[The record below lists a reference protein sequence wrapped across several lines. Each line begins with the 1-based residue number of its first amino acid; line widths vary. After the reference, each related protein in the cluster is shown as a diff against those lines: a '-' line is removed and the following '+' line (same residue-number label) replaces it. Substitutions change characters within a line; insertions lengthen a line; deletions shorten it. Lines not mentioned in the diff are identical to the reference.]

1 MADDEQF
8 VAIIGMAGRFPGA
21 ADLDEFWANL
31 AAGVE
36 SSKPLVGQDEFDA
49 GFFGFP
55 DSEALLL
62 EPQQRV
68 FLETCWVAL
77 EDAGHDPAG
86 HPDVIGVYAGSS
98 QTEYLSA
105 LRANRSRLALVS
117 DWQMRMATGMDF
129 LTSRVAYKLGLRGPA
144 VTVQTAC
151 STSLVATHL
160 ACQALLGGDCD
171 LALSGGVTVHLWPD
185 DEPGEEDA
193 GLLSPDGHCRSF
205 DAGAGGTV
213 FANGVGVLVLKRLV
227 DARRDRDH
235 IRAVIRG
242 SAVNNDGMDK
252 IGFSAPSMSGQA
264 AVIRDAQ
271 LGAGVD
277 PSTITYVEAHGTG
290 TPLGDPIEIA
300 ALTSA
305 FRRGTQERAYCPI
318 GSVKTNI
325 GHVDAAAGAAGVIK
339 TVLAMEH
346 GLLPASLNFTS
357 PNPKIDFESSPF
369 FVTTELRHWPRD
381 RGPRRAGVSALG
393 FGGTNAHLILEE
405 DTGQPTPAAAARPWQ
420 LLVVSAKTESA
431 VTAAATRLGTHLRE
445 RSDTNLADAAWTL
458 QVGRRAHA
466 HRRFMVSA
474 DHDTAA
480 EALTRAVQPV
490 TAAARPVAFAFPGQ
504 GSQRAGMCR
513 DLYEHEPE
521 FRSRID
527 ECAKLALGPLGVDL
541 RTMLAADGSGLHD
554 MNIGQPAVFAVEY
567 ALAELLLRWGIRPDV
582 LVGHSL
588 GAYTAACIA
597 GVFSLPDAMRLVVE
611 RGRLLQTVSVGAMVA
626 VPLPEAQVTPLLTA
640 DLDVAVVNSPAQC
653 VIAGPSASVDLL
665 VSRLADQGVDAR
677 LLRIPVPAH
686 SRYVEPIAAEF
697 ERWVAELPMRPPAI
711 PLLSEITG
719 KPLAADEVTS
729 PAYWARHLRHTVRFG
744 DALDTLLAEPGRVIV
759 EVGPG
764 HALTGIVRRHPNR
777 PPDATAVPTLPHP
790 EDDTSD
796 LAALLTA
803 VGHLWSAGADID
815 WPALHQGQP
824 RHRVPLPTYP
834 FQRRRYVVGPPS
846 YATAVPAIS
855 MEPVEVREPEPEP
868 LAEANGVAARVAALF
883 GQVLGVPSVGL
894 QDSLFTLGGDSVI
907 AAQVVRLLRQAFE
920 ISLPLRVIFRNPTV
934 AGLAEYIDGQLAAP
948 AVMEGQAP

>member
-8 VAIIGMAGRFPGA
+8 VAIVGMAGRFPGA
-21 ADLDEFWANL
+21 ADLDEFWTNL

-36 SSKPLVGQDEFDA
+36 SSTPLPAQDEFDA
-49 GFFGFP
+49 GFFGFGEG
-55 DSEALLL
+55 EALLL

-68 FLETCWVAL
+68 FLETCWAAL
-77 EDAGHDPAG
+77 EDAGCDPAG
-86 HPDVIGVYAGSS
+86 HSGAIGVYAGSS

-117 DWQMRMATGMDF
+117 DWQLRLATGMDF

-185 DEPGEEDA
+185 DEPGDDDA
-193 GLLSPDGHCRSF
+193 GLVSPDGHCRSF
-205 DAGAGGTV
+205 DAAAGGTV

-242 SAVNNDGMDK
+242 SAVNNDGTDK
-252 IGFSAPSMSGQA
+252 IGFSAPGITGQA

-271 LGAGVD
+271 FAADID
-277 PSTITYVEAHGTG
+277 PSTISYVEAHGTG
-290 TPLGDPIEIA
+290 TPLGDPIEVT
-300 ALTSA
+300 ALTNA
-305 FRRGTQERAYCPI
+305 FRQGTRERQYCAI

-357 PNPKIDFESSPF
+357 PNPKIDFASGPF
-369 FVTTELRHWPRD
+369 FVNTAPRYWSRE

-405 DTGQPTPAAAARPWQ
+405 YTGQPAPAAARPWQ
-420 LLVVSAKTESA
+420 LLVVSARTESA
-431 VTAAATRLGTHLRE
+431 SATAAIRLGGYLRTHD
-445 RSDTNLADAAWTL
+445 DTNLADVAWTL
-458 QVGRRAHA
+458 QTGRRAHQ
-466 HRRFMVSA
+466 HRRFVVSA
-474 DHDTAA
+474 DRATAA
-480 EALTRAVQPV
+480 EALTLAEPV
-490 TAAARPVAFAFPGQ
+490 APGATSVPSVAFAFPGQ
-504 GSQRAGMCR
+504 GGQRVGICR

-521 FRSRID
+521 FRATID
-527 ECAKLALGPLGVDL
+527 DCAELAIGPLGADL
-541 RTMLAADGSGLHD
+541 RAMLAGDDSGLYD

-567 ALAELLLRWGIRPDV
+567 ALARLLLRWGIRPDV

-588 GAYTAACIA
+588 GAYAAACVA
-597 GVFSLPDAMRLVVE
+597 GVFSLPDALRLVVE
-611 RGRLLQTVSVGAMVA
+611 RGRLLQSIPAGAMVA

-653 VIAGPSASVDLL
+653 VIAGPPASIDHLT
-665 VSRLADQGVDAR
+665 SRLAARGVDAR

-686 SRYVEPIAAEF
+686 SRYVGPIVAEF
-697 ERWVAELPMRPPAI
+697 EKRVGELPMHAPEI
-711 PLLSEITG
+711 PLLSELTG
-719 KPLAADEVTS
+719 TPLSADEVTS

-744 DALDTLLAEPGRVIV
+744 DALDTLFATPGRVIV

-777 PPDATAVPTLPHP
+777 AADASAVPTLPHP
-790 EDDTSD
+790 EADTSD
-796 LAALLTA
+796 LAALLSA

-815 WPALHQGQP
+815 WPALHGGTP
-824 RHRVPLPTYP
+824 RYRVPLPTYP
-834 FQRRRYVVGPPS
+834 FQRRRYTVDPPGQP
-846 YATAVPAIS
+846 ATAAP
-855 MEPVEVREPEPEP
+855 EPVDVSEPEP
-868 LAEANGVAARVAALF
+868 LPGNETSGVAARVAALF
-883 GQVLGVPSVGL
+883 GQVLGLRSVGP

-907 AAQVVRLLRQAFE
+907 AAQVARLLRHTFE
-920 ISLPLRVIFRNPTV
+920 VSLPLRVVFRNPTV
-934 AGLAEYIDGQLAAP
+934 SGLAGYIDEQLAAP
-948 AVMEGQAP
+948 AAVGGEQS